1 MSLGPMG
8 MNTGM
13 DINSMVSKMV
23 DAERVPKQQRIDNE
37 RADNE
42 TSISSYGRLKESLDT
57 MKYLMADFRHE
68 KAFAARAVDTTDDS
82 TVSAT
87 ATTEAIA
94 GRYSV
99 DVLQLAQSHKLA
111 SGVLAED
118 EKFDA
123 GKLQIKLGSRSFTLD
138 VKQNSKLND
147 IVRGINEEKA
157 NPGVRASVIN
167 DVEGPRLILA
177 SDQTGEKNAI
187 SIIVQS
193 DEPASSLKQLEYKSL
208 EQRVKDLEQ
217 ARAAA
222 QELISPLDPAQK
234 LAAQK
239 VADTLIDAAKTVDEQ
254 IVEEAQAAAQSEQN
268 VVNNNGADDS
278 AAVAAVNATEQAA
291 SYQRPQDRIPG
302 WSETA
307 SGTLLDSY
315 YEPEPELDEK
325 ARAKSGE
332 VPGWSNTASGTLTDS
347 YVTPAEAQEKLDK
360 KLAAE
365 NAAIAKAVSSG
376 EMTQEEAK
384 QVERAKLTD
393 EERAQLEKIDQ
404 VNADLA
410 AAQSSF
416 DAYNGMTQV
425 EVAQDSKV
433 LLDGIAQVSSDNNVI
448 ENAIQGVDLTLLNT
462 SDPNERPAE
471 VSVEYDRA
479 RVRDQ
484 IEQFVQAYNHF
495 YVVSKDLSGVDPLT
509 GRAGPLA
516 GDSLV
521 RSAES
526 RLKSVF
532 TTPVEGAPS
541 NMNTLSSFGVTTTRQ
556 GNLEINYQTLNRQLD
571 ENFHNLEDFF
581 GGNDGFARRVEDAIG
596 NFTGPT
602 GSIRT
607 REQGIVERNYRLRD
621 DQAALDRRMESLEKR
636 THDRF
641 AAMQDATS
649 NMQAQLSGM
658 MNVLG

>member
-1 MSLGPMG
+1 MSLSPMG

-13 DINSMVSKMV
+13 DIKSMVSKMV
-23 DAERVPKQQRIDNE
+23 DAERIPKQQRLDNE

-57 MKYLMADFRHE
+57 MKYLMADFRQE
-68 KAFAARAVDTTDDS
+68 KAFAARAVNSTDGS

-111 SGVLAED
+111 SGVIAED
-118 EKFDA
+118 EKFGP

-138 VKQNSKLND
+138 VTKNSKLND

-177 SDQTGEKNAI
+177 ADQTGEKNAI

-193 DEPASSLKQLEYKSL
+193 DESASSLKQLEYKSL

-222 QELISPLDPAQK
+222 QELISPLDSAQK
-234 LAAQK
+234 IAAQQ
-239 VADTLIDAAKTVDEQ
+239 VADTLIDAAKAVDEQ
-254 IVEEAQAAAQSEQN
+254 VVEEAQAAAQSDPQAIDTPD
-268 VVNNNGADDS
+268 G
-278 AAVAAVNATEQAA
+278 AVATVNATEQSTA
-291 SYQRPQDRIPG
+291 YQRPQDRIPG

-307 SGTLLDSY
+307 SGTLIDSY
-315 YEPEPELDEK
+315 YEPQPELDAK
-325 ARAKSGE
+325 ARAKSDE

-347 YVTPAEAQEKLDK
+347 YVTPVEAQEKLEK
-360 KLAAE
+360 QLAAE
-365 NAAIAKAVSSG
+365 KVAIEKAISSG
-376 EMTQEEAK
+376 EITETEAK
-384 QVERAKLTD
+384 QAERAKLSD
-393 EERAQLEKIDQ
+393 EERVQLEKIDK
-404 VNADLA
+404 VNADLI

-416 DAYNGMTQV
+416 EAYNGLTQV
-425 EVAQDSKV
+425 EIAQDSKV

-448 ENAIQGVDLTLLNT
+448 KDAIQGVDLTLLNT
-462 SDPNERPAE
+462 SDPDERTAE
-471 VSVEYDRA
+471 VTVEYDRN

-484 IEQFVQAYNHF
+484 IEQFVQAYNQF
-495 YVVSKDLSGVDPLT
+495 YVTSKDLAGVDPVT
-509 GRAGPLA
+509 GRKGPLA

-521 RSAES
+521 RSSEN

-532 TTPVEGAPS
+532 ASPIEGAPAD
-541 NMNTLSSFGVTTTRQ
+541 MNTLSSFGVTTTRQ
-556 GNLEINYQTLNRQLD
+556 GGLEINYQTLNRQLD
-571 ENFHNLEDFF
+571 ENFHNMEDFF
-581 GGNDGFARRVEDAIG
+581 GGNSGFAKRVEDAIQD
-596 NFTGPT
+596 FTGPT

-607 REQGIVERNYRLRD
+607 REHGIVERNYRLRD
-621 DQAALDRRMESLEKR
+621 DQVVLDRRMESLEKR

-641 AAMQDATS
+641 AAMQDATG

-658 MNVLG
+658 MNAFG

>member
-23 DAERVPKQQRIDNE
+23 DAERIPKQQRIDNQ

-111 SGVLAED
+111 SAVLAEG
-118 EKFDA
+118 EKFDE

-138 VKQNSKLND
+138 VKQNSKLDD

-193 DEPASSLKQLEYKSL
+193 DEPSNSLKQLEYKSL

-222 QELISPLDPAQK
+222 QELISPLDPVQK
-234 LAAQK
+234 IAAQK
-239 VADTLIDAAKTVDEQ
+239 VADTLIDAAKVVDEQ
-254 IVEEAQAAAQSEQN
+254 IVEEAQAAAQSEQHSAN
-268 VVNNNGADDS
+268 SPA
-278 AAVAAVNATEQAA
+278 AAVAAVNATEQASA
-291 SYQRPQDRIPG
+291 YQRPQDRIPG
-302 WSETA
+302 WTETA
-307 SGTLLDSY
+307 SGTLIDSY
-315 YEPEPELDEK
+315 YEPGPELDEK
-325 ARAKSGE
+325 ARAKSEE

-347 YVTPAEAQEKLDK
+347 YVTPTEAQEKLDK

-365 NAAIAKAVSSG
+365 RAAIVKAVSDGAMS
-376 EMTQEEAK
+376 EEEAK

-393 EERAQLEKIDQ
+393 EERAELEKFDKAH
-404 VNADLA
+404 ADLI
-410 AAQSSF
+410 AAQASF

-448 ENAIQGVDLTLLNT
+448 ENAIQGVNLTLMNV
-462 SDPNERPAE
+462 SDPSERAAE
-471 VSVEYDRA
+471 VSVEYDRN

-484 IEQFVQAYNHF
+484 IEQFVQAYNQF
-495 YVVSKDLSGVDPLT
+495 FMVSKDLAGVDPMT

-521 RSAES
+521 RSAEN
-526 RLKSVF
+526 RLKAVF
-532 TTPVEGAPS
+532 TSPIEGAAAD
-541 NMNTLSSFGVTTTRQ
+541 MNTLSAFGVTTTRE
-556 GNLEINYQTLNRQLD
+556 GSLEINHQTLNRQLED
-571 ENFHNLEDFF
+571 NFHNLEDFF
-581 GGNDGFARRVEDAIG
+581 DGSDGFARRIENAIG
-596 NFTGPT
+596 DFTGPT

-658 MNVLG
+658 MNVIG